1 MLKSGTDA
9 DTANSLSGGRCVSSL
24 TTLLYLMVPLV
35 IGIVSGYLLRNK
47 KQMKLEKVS
56 LVIIVVLIFT
66 LGFSI
71 GSNNELL
78 TAMPQVGLQA
88 LVIAVLAILFSIL
101 FVMAGRRLVKAQ

>member
-1 MLKSGTDA
+1 
-9 DTANSLSGGRCVSSL
+9 VSSL

-35 IGIVSGYLLRNK
+35 IGIVSGYLLWNK

>member
-1 MLKSGTDA
+1 
-9 DTANSLSGGRCVSSL
+9 VSSL

-78 TAMPQVGLQA
+78 KAMPQVGLQA